1 MSSREIK
8 ESNLYELTKKER
20 VIYLAQEDP
29 FLKVEKIAQ
38 LAETTSHY
46 VRTVLSEADLSLT
59 KLREDYARKKVNSR
73 EEDQLLFEVL
83 ELSDLGN
90 IKHEIQENFILNQ
103 TYNFVVQGS
112 KQIKETILFKENEE
126 PLFISSVFFSSDLP
140 ISEMKQLKQIENI
153 IFSSLGIEVQSGK
166 KELLELLNLND
177 KFDKQLLTLKKEI
190 YLSNELQGVNV
201 IYFPVNKIKLDF
213 DNLLQKV
220 KVLKK

>member
-1 MSSREIK
+1 MSSREVE
-8 ESNLYELTKKER
+8 ESKLYELTKKER

-103 TYNFVVQGS
+103 TYNFARQGS
-112 KQIKETILFKENEE
+112 KQIKETVLFKEDEE

-140 ISEMKQLKQIENI
+140 ISKLKQLKQIENI
-153 IFSSLGIEVQSGK
+153 IFSSIEIEVQTGK
-166 KELLELLNLND
+166 KELLELLNLNN